1 MIQPRFENRR
11 GVAAVFGRAQD
22 HDDVGGLRLIHP
34 RLAANFARHGGQAD
48 PCCDGPH
55 RGRAQSDSEQD
66 PVHAICWAFRSIVGP
81 LQDVVETLISDKNP
95 LLKEVRRLAAGGA
108 PGDDRLAL
116 AEGPHLLDE
125 ALRSGIEIHAVIL
138 AESAGEVPDLGSTR
152 VVRVL
157 DSLFNK
163 LASTESPQGVLALVR
178 LPQWTADDVLR
189 GTPLVVVL
197 DGVQD
202 PGNAGAILRTAE
214 AFAATGAVFLK
225 GTVSPSNPKCL
236 RASAGSAF
244 RLPIIFEIPAGIAV
258 FTESLA
264 LYAADRRGALAVS
277 QAQLR
282 VPCAIVIGAE
292 GRGVRPELAARA
304 IGLKIPIV
312 NVESLNAAVAAG
324 ILLYEAR
331 RQRSL

>member
-1 MIQPRFENRR
+1 
-11 GVAAVFGRAQD
+11 
-22 HDDVGGLRLIHP
+22 
-34 RLAANFARHGGQAD
+34 
-48 PCCDGPH
+48 
-55 RGRAQSDSEQD
+55 
-66 PVHAICWAFRSIVGP
+66 
-81 LQDVVETLISDKNP
+81 VVETLISDKNP

-108 PGDDRLAL
+108 PGEDRLVL

-125 ALRSGIEIHAVIL
+125 ALRSGVEIHAVIL
-138 AESAGEVPDLGSTR
+138 AESAPEIAVGGDTR

-157 DSLFNK
+157 DGLFNK

-178 LPQWTADDVLR
+178 LPEWTPDDLLR

-214 AFAATGAVFLK
+214 AFGATGAVFLK
-225 GTVSPSNPKCL
+225 GTVNRSNPKCL

-244 RLPIIFEIPAGIAV
+244 RLPVVAEIPSGLEV
-258 FTESLA
+258 
-264 LYAADRRGALAVS
+264 YAADPRAKLSIADAGLA
-277 QAQLR
+277 A
-282 VPCAIVIGAE
+282 PCAIVIGGE
-292 GRGVRPELAARA
+292 GSGVRPELAARA
-304 IGLKIPIV
+304 TGVKIPTV

-331 RQRSL
+331 RQRDEKSHV